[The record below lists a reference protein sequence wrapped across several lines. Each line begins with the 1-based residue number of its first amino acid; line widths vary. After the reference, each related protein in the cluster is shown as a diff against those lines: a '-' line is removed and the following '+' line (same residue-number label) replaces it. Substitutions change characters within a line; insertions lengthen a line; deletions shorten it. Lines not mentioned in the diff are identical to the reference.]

1 MTRKMIDRRSFLQVT
16 ALAGGGMMLGLHSR
30 TNGATTALGAQAG
43 RGPEVLH
50 PQDFI
55 QIASDGIVTL
65 TSKNTEIG
73 QNIHNTL
80 PMLIAEELDVEWKNV
95 RIVRADAD
103 RRYGNQFTGGSS
115 ATTMN
120 WEPMRRIGAAG
131 RQMLIAAAATT
142 WNVPAAECLTSSGRV
157 THLPSGRS
165 LGYGELAASAA
176 TMSVPDLRTLR
187 LKDPSDYRI
196 IGTSKISVESRQI
209 VTGKPLFGIDVTV
222 PGMLYAV
229 MQRTP
234 VPGGRVAS
242 ANLDLIRK
250 QKGVRHAFIVEGQPP
265 VSNYPNYLFED
276 PGFEAGVAI
285 VADSWWE
292 AQSARER
299 LEVKW
304 DEGKWATMD
313 SAAIA
318 RRAEELSKQP
328 PARTLRRDGDAE
340 AVFGRR
346 DVKVVESAYVF
357 PFIAHATMEPQ
368 NCTAS
373 FKDGR
378 LEVWSTSQIPQ
389 TARTM
394 VARLLQI
401 AESDVAIHSVR
412 GGGGFGRRAYNDYVC
427 DAAWISRAVGAPVK
441 LLWTR
446 EDDIQHDFYRCGG
459 FQYLKAAVDRDG
471 RLVAWRDHF
480 VGFGEGDTFIHDGG
494 FNAGEFPAAFVP
506 NFLVQS
512 SVMPLGL
519 KTGAL
524 RAPYSNSTAWVIQSF
539 IDELAHAAARDP
551 LQFRLELLGTTP
563 LPPPESARRQGAP
576 GFDAARMTGVMN
588 LVAAKSGWGTRKLPK
603 DTGIGIAFHY
613 SHRGYFAE
621 VAEVAVSAEKK
632 IRVNRVWVAAD
643 VGSQIINPSSAET
656 QIQGAVIDGLSELRQ
671 EITLRNGRVVQ
682 SNFHDHPMLRLSQAP
697 PIEVHFLKTDHPP
710 TGLGEPALPPIL
722 PAVCNAIFQVTGA
735 RIRSLPLQKH
745 RIEFA

>member
-1 MTRKMIDRRSFLQVT
+1 MIDRRSFLQVT
-16 ALAGGGMMLGLHSR
+16 TLAGGGLMLALHSR
-30 TNGATTALGAQAG
+30 TNGATVALGAQAG

-50 PQDFI
+50 PRDFI
-55 QIASDGIVTL
+55 QIAPDGTVTL

-80 PMLIAEELDVEWKNV
+80 PMLIAEELDVEWKRV

-131 RQMLIAAAATT
+131 RQMLIAAAAAA
-142 WNVPAAECLTSSGRV
+142 WKVPVSECLTSAGRV
-157 THLPSGRS
+157 THPPSGRS
-165 LGYGELAASAA
+165 LGYGELATSAA
-176 TMSVPDLRTLR
+176 AMPVPDLRSLR

-196 IGTSKISVESRQI
+196 IGTSKITVESRQI
-209 VTGKPLFGIDVTV
+209 ITGRPLFGIDVTV

-242 ANLDLIRK
+242 ANLELIRK
-250 QKGVRHAFIVEGQPP
+250 QKGVRHAFVIEGRTPA
-265 VSNYPNYLFED
+265 SNYPNYLFED
-276 PGFEAGVAI
+276 PGFEASVAI
-285 VADSWWE
+285 VADSWWA
-292 AQSARER
+292 AQSAREQ

-340 AVFGRR
+340 AVLGRG
-346 DVKVVESAYVF
+346 DVRVVESAYVF
-357 PFIAHATMEPQ
+357 PFIAHGTMEPQ

-373 FKDGR
+373 FRDGR

-389 TARTM
+389 TARAM
-394 VARLLQI
+394 VARLLEI
-401 AESDVAIHSVR
+401 PESDVTIHCVR

-427 DAAWISRAVGAPVK
+427 DAAWISRTVGAPVK

-446 EDDIQHDFYRCGG
+446 EDDIRHDFYRCGG
-459 FQYLKAAVDRDG
+459 FQYLKGAVDGTG

-494 FNAGEFPAAFVP
+494 FNAGEFPASFVP

-539 IDELAHAAARDP
+539 IDELAHAAGRDP
-551 LQFRLELLGTTP
+551 LQFRLELLATTP
-563 LPPPESARRQGAP
+563 LPQPGTPGAARGQGAP
-576 GFDAARMTGVMN
+576 GFDAARMTGV
-588 LVAAKSGWGTRKLPK
+588 LKLAAAKSGWGQRKLPPG
-603 DTGIGIAFHY
+603 TGMGIAFHY

-621 VAEVAVSAEKK
+621 VAEVAVSAQKK
-632 IRVNRVWVAAD
+632 LRVNRVWVAAD

-656 QIQGAVIDGLSELRQ
+656 QIQGAVIDGLSELMQ
-671 EITLRNGRVVQ
+671 EITLKNGRVVQ
-682 SNFHDHPMLRLSQAP
+682 SNFHDHPMMRLTQAP
-697 PIEVHFLKTDHPP
+697 PVEVHFLKTNNPP
-710 TGLGEPALPPIL
+710 TGLGEPALPPVL
-722 PAVCNAIFQVTGA
+722 PAVCNAIFQATGE
-735 RIRSLPLQKH
+735 RVRTLPIGKH
-745 RIEFA
+745 GLAFA

>member
-1 MTRKMIDRRSFLQVT
+1 MNRVKIDRRTFLEVT
-16 ALAGGGMMLGLHSR
+16 ALAGGGLLLGLHRPTVPAVAS
-30 TNGATTALGAQAG
+30 AQAG
-43 RGPEVLH
+43 RPPEVLA
-50 PQDFI
+50 PSDFI
-55 QIASDGIVTL
+55 RIAPDGTVTL
-65 TSKNTEIG
+65 TAKNTEIG
-73 QNIHNTL
+73 QNIHNGL
-80 PMLIAEELDVEWKNV
+80 PMLIAEELDVEWKSV

-103 RRYGNQFTGGSS
+103 RRYGAQFTGGSS
-115 ATTMN
+115 ATTTN

-131 RQMLIAAAATT
+131 RHMLIAAAAQA
-142 WNVPAAECLTSSGRV
+142 WNVPVSECVTSPGRV
-157 THLPSGRS
+157 HHQPTGRS
-165 LGYGELAASAA
+165 IGYGDLATSAA
-176 TMSVPDLRTLR
+176 TVPVPDLRSLK
-187 LKDPSDYRI
+187 LKDPRDYRI
-196 IGTSKISVESRQI
+196 IGTSTGSVESSQI
-209 VTGKPLFGIDVTV
+209 LTGKPLFGIDVTV

-229 MQRTP
+229 FQRTP

-242 ANLDLIRK
+242 ANLDVIRT
-250 QKGVRHAFIVEGQPP
+250 QKGVRHAFIVDGRPP

-292 AQSARER
+292 AKSAREK
-299 LEVKW
+299 LVVKW
-304 DEGKWATMD
+304 DEGRWATMD

-318 RRAEELSKQP
+318 RRAAELSKQP
-328 PARTLRRDGDAE
+328 PARTLRKDGDVD
-340 AVFGRR
+340 AVFNRP
-346 DVKVVESAYVF
+346 DVRVVESSYAF

-389 TARTM
+389 TALTM
-394 VARLLQI
+394 VANLLGLP
-401 AESDVAIHSVR
+401 ESNVTIHSVR

-427 DAAWISRAVGAPVK
+427 DAAWISRTVGAPVK

-459 FQYLKAAVDRDG
+459 FQYLKGAVDSTG
-471 RLVAWRDHF
+471 RLVGWQDHF
-480 VGFGEGDTFIHDGG
+480 VGFGEGNTFIHDGG
-494 FNAGEFPAAFVP
+494 FNAGEFPASFVP

-539 IDELAHAAARDP
+539 IDELAHAAGKDP
-551 LQFRLELLGTTP
+551 LRFRLDLLATTP
-563 LPPPESARRQGAP
+563 LPPPQGSRGNPAGNAFSAE
-576 GFDAARMTGVMN
+576 RMTGVLK
-588 LVAAKSGWGTRKLPK
+588 LVAEKAGWGTRVLPSG
-603 DTGIGIAFHY
+603 TGLGIAFHY

-621 VAEVAVSAEKK
+621 VAEVSVSSDRK

-656 QIQGAVIDGLSELRQ
+656 QIQGAVIDGLSELIQ
-671 EITLRNGRVVQ
+671 EITLKNGRVEQ
-682 SNFHDHPMLRLSQAP
+682 SNYHDHPMLRISQAP
-697 PIEVHFLKTDHPP
+697 PVEVHFLRSNNPP

-722 PAVCNAIFQVTGA
+722 PAVCNAIFQVTGE
-735 RIRSLPLQKH
+735 RLRTLPIAKH
-745 RIEFA
+745 RFRFA